1 MRISEHE
8 KRVLV
13 SAVHSLDP
21 RAGVWLFGSRTD
33 DTRKGGDI
41 DIAVLS
47 RSIERI
53 GRMRIKRCISDAIG
67 DQKIDIVVSTDGLDP
82 FFRLALERG
91 VRLDE

>member
-1 MRISEHE
+1 MRISDHE
-8 KRVLV
+8 RKILV
-13 SAVHSLDP
+13 SAVHTMDP
-21 RAGVWLFGSRTD
+21 LAGVWLFGSRTE

-47 RSIERI
+47 RII
-53 GRMRIKRCISDAIG
+53 GRKGRMLIRRSITDAIG
-67 DQKIDIVVSTDGLDP
+67 EQKVDIIISSDGSDP

>member
-8 KRVLV
+8 KSVLV
-13 SAVHSLDP
+13 SAVHSQDP
-21 RAGVWLFGSRTD
+21 RAEVWLFGSRTD

-41 DIAVLS
+41 DVLS
-47 RSIERI
+47 RSIERA
-53 GRMRIKRCISDAIG
+53 GWMRIKRCISDAIG
-67 DQKIDIVVSTDGLDP
+67 EQKIDLVVSADGSDP